1 MKSDILFEHEKQLID
16 IISREK
22 IKVDKQ
28 IRFIHD
34 ILTNNKN
41 TQETNKYLQ
50 KLLDLYKESK
60 IFNKTVEK
68 I

>member
-28 IRFIHD
+28 IRVIHD